1 MKRLIG
7 YNYYEHFSF
16 ISSLI
21 LSPPSIYHCAASK
34 YLMDPERVSTLPQLS
49 EVTPP
54 VLGEDKTMSI
64 PVERSVRPPAI
75 IDTSTPSGGNVL
87 SSANSEKSDVSETL
101 IQHRPSTT
109 LRHHPSSNIK
119 DHFSQ
124 HIPARRPESSQR
136 RETRINSDDR
146 FASAI
151 QVSNVDWIVPKEEK
165 VN

>member
-1 MKRLIG
+1 
-7 YNYYEHFSF
+7 
-16 ISSLI
+16 
-21 LSPPSIYHCAASK
+21 
-34 YLMDPERVSTLPQLS
+34 MDPERVPTQPQS

-54 VLGEDKTMSI
+54 VLGEDKTVTI
-64 PVERSVRPPAI
+64 PTVERNVGPPAR
-75 IDTSTPSGGNVL
+75 IDTRNPSGGNVL
-87 SSANSEKSDVSETL
+87 SSANSEKSEVSETL
-101 IQHRPSTT
+101 IQHRPST
-109 LRHHPSSNIK
+109 LRHHPSDIK

-165 VN
+165 VS